1 MSTALPKW
9 LLVFWD
15 VQEGRVEVHPS
26 LRQEGGALGAYA
38 VIGHVL
44 WCAAPLLS
52 ASQRLRQEGEG
63 TASR

>member
-1 MSTALPKW
+1 M
-9 LLVFWD
+9 FWD

-44 WCAAPLLS
+44 WCAAHLLS